1 MLLGLQSTLR
11 DRIVEGVLELFDVS
25 IDPPVIEIPKDL
37 AHGDLATPVAFEL
50 ARRLKAETGQKRNPR
65 DLALSL
71 SEWLSTP
78 DRLPSG
84 ITTIGVAGAGYLNF
98 SVDRIALLQSLAAG
112 EDAAQAIRPDK
123 IIVEHTSV
131 NPNKAAH
138 IGHMRNAVLG
148 DTVARL
154 LRATG
159 HTVEIQNYIDNT
171 GVQVADVVVGFLHV
185 EPHTFDQIKAIPDP
199 FDYFCWDLYSRV
211 GLWYRD
217 GVAEGKE
224 LPERLAQRAEVQ
236 HAVESGHGPIAEM
249 AEYVATRNLEAL
261 VRSMLRL
268 GIVYDVMPRES
279 EVLQSNFWAEAFEM
293 LKAAGAIQYMES
305 GKHAGCWVM
314 RAGDE
319 PEAEAEQADDE
330 TEHAADK
337 ILVKSNGLV
346 TYAGKDIAYHL
357 WKLNRIARDFEYRP
371 FLDYPDGTTVWITA
385 PDGTGL
391 DGAHQRFGHG
401 TRYVNV
407 IDVGQSYVQDF
418 VKRGVMAVADD
429 PGIAASTHLAYEK
442 VGLTVAACD
451 ELGLPLADDERKKS
465 FIGMS
470 GRKGRGVKADD
481 LLNMLEA
488 SAAEE
493 VRARVHSMGYDEAEQ
508 AEIAHTIAI
517 GAVRYFLLKFTRSS
531 VIAFD
536 FKEALSFQGETGPY
550 IQYSAVRLNSIFTK
564 LRDAGIPCDDP
575 FASVSPA
582 RIAELLGADENAD
595 FWPLIHLAA
604 MLPDVLERAASTLEP
619 AVVAKYAFQL
629 AQATNEFYHRHQIKD
644 EPDADRQAVM
654 IGIIGIVR
662 RRIVEA
668 LSVLGIETPR
678 RM

>member
-1 MLLGLQSTLR
+1 MLVGLHQNLR
-11 DRIVEGVLELFDVS
+11 DRIVEGVRSLFQLS
-25 IDPPVIEIPKDL
+25 IEPPVIEVPRDL
-37 AHGDLATPVAFEL
+37 ANGDLATPAAFDL
-50 ARRLKAETGQKRNPR
+50 AKRLKAETGEKRNPR
-65 DLALSL
+65 DLASALA
-71 SEWLSTP
+71 EWLSQP
-78 DRLPSG
+78 ERLPSG
-84 ITTIGVAGAGYLNF
+84 VASVGVAGAGYLNF
-98 SVDRIALLQSLAAG
+98 FVDRAALLSSLAAS
-112 EDAAQAIRPDK
+112 ASTVQVRPDK

-138 IGHMRNAVLG
+138 IGHLRNAVLG

-159 HTVEIQNYIDNT
+159 HHVEIQNYIDNT

-185 EPHTFDQIKAIPDP
+185 APHTLDEIRTIEDP
-199 FDYFCWDLYSRV
+199 FDYYCWDLYSRV
-211 GLWYRD
+211 GLWYRGGEAD
-217 GVAEGKE
+217 GKE
-224 LPERLAQRAEVQ
+224 IPERLAQRAEVQ
-236 HAVESGHGPIAEM
+236 HAIETGHGPIAEM
-249 AEYVATRNLEAL
+249 AEYVAMRNLEAL
-261 VRSMLRL
+261 LRTMLRL

-279 EVLQSNFWAEAFEM
+279 EVLQSNFWADAFEM
-293 LKAAGAIQYMES
+293 LKESGAIQFAED

-314 RAGDE
+314 RADDDTADALDGESDE
-319 PEAEAEQADDE
+319 G
-330 TEHAADK
+330 EHAADK

-371 FLDYPDGTTVWITA
+371 FMTYPDGATVWITA
-385 PDGTGL
+385 PDKTGL
-391 DGAHQRFGHG
+391 DGDHQRFGHG

-429 PGIAASTHLAYEK
+429 PEIAASTHLAYEK

-451 ELGLPLADDERKKS
+451 ELGLPLADDERKRS

-493 VRARVHSMGYDEAEQ
+493 VRARVDAMGYNDDEQ
-508 AEIAHTIAI
+508 RDISHKIAI
-517 GAVRYFLLKFTRSS
+517 GAVRYFLLKFSRNS

-550 IQYSAVRLNSIFTK
+550 IQYSVVRINSIFAK
-564 LRDAGIPCDDP
+564 LETLGIPR
-575 FASVSPA
+575 AGAIESVSSDRLA
-582 RIAELLGADENAD
+582 AIVSSGDNAD

-604 MLPDVLERAASTLEP
+604 QLPDTLERAAAALEP
-619 AVVAKYAFQL
+619 AFVAKYAFQL

-644 EPDADRQAVM
+644 EPSRDRRAVM
-654 IGIIGIVR
+654 IGIVDIVR
-662 RRIVEA
+662 RTLVDA
-668 LSVLGIETPR
+668 LGVLGIDAPR